1 MSASRR
7 PCTRPEIGHLRK
19 FIAYAKRSL
28 NAARIYPPA
37 DNHKYMVAL
46 ALYSK
51 AITVAEATV
60 ALLDAGFNDE
70 AFGMT
75 RTIVDVF
82 FSLHYIANKD
92 TDERA
97 KRYAQFTA
105 KDSEVW
111 SELSSVYWP
120 QQQVKP
126 LDDRTKKIA
135 STYPS
140 PHKWSGKT
148 AKEMALEPDTSE
160 IDPATGK
167 PAVHDFAYRVVYRW
181 TSLYVHPTVGALRNH
196 IVQAG
201 RDVFIVRG
209 GDGKN
214 MHHMTVFNVSCYL
227 VNTMISF
234 FRCMG
239 EPQPDRLSR
248 WAGGLIAHVARRHQ

>member
-1 MSASRR
+1 
-7 PCTRPEIGHLRK
+7 
-19 FIAYAKRSL
+19 
-28 NAARIYPPA
+28 
-37 DNHKYMVAL
+37 MVAL

-60 ALLDAGFNDE
+60 ALLDAGFGDE

-75 RTIVDVF
+75 RTIVDIF

-120 QQQVKP
+120 QQQLKP
-126 LDDRTKKIA
+126 LDERTKKIA
-135 STYPS
+135 ATYPS

-148 AKEMALEPDTSE
+148 AREMALEEDMSE

-181 TSLYVHPTVGALRNH
+181 TSLYVHPTVGSLRNH

-201 RDVFIVRG
+201 RDVFVVRG
-209 GDGKN
+209 GNGKN
-214 MHHMTVFNVSCYL
+214 MQHMAVFNTACYL

-239 EPQPDRLSR
+239 DPQPERLSK
-248 WAGGLIAHVARRHQ
+248 WAGGLIAHIARRHQ